1 MGMRV
6 RTWATV
12 LVLSLLPA
20 CLAARTRTD
29 DAGRRVEVVE
39 NPQRIVSLAPSL
51 TETLF
56 ALGLGE
62 RVVGVTDYCDYP
74 AEARSKTRVGGIINP
89 SVEAIVILDPDLVLI
104 TREGN
109 RRETMEALE
118 RLGVPVF
125 ALNTN
130 ELADVFRTIRHLGEL
145 AGVPERGRRLAADL
159 ERQSAAIAEAIRPYP
174 ARRVL
179 FLVWLQPVVSV
190 GRNSFIEGLLQR
202 SGAESIA
209 EASAQPWPHLS
220 IEEILRSE
228 PEFILIPRSSSFAPT
243 RAQLLRLPG
252 WRELKAVRAGRIVY
266 LPASVE
272 RPGPR
277 LIEVQDLIARAI
289 HPEAFKG
296 SDK

>member
-1 MGMRV
+1 MRV

-20 CLAARTRTD
+20 LLAARTRTD

-62 RVVGVTDYCDYP
+62 RVVGVTDFCDYP

-89 SVEAIVILDPDLVLI
+89 SVEAIVSLAPDLVLI

-125 ALNTN
+125 AISTSD
-130 ELADVFRTIRHLGEL
+130 LAGVFRMIRQLGEL
-145 AGVPERGRRLAADL
+145 AGVAERGQRLAADL

-202 SGAESIA
+202 SGAESIS
-209 EASAQPWPHLS
+209 EASIQPWPHLS
-220 IEEILRSE
+220 IEEILRSQ

-252 WRELKAVRAGRIVY
+252 WRELEAVRAGRIVY

-277 LIEVQDLIARAI
+277 LIEVQELIARAI
-289 HPEAFKG
+289 HPEAFKR

>member
-1 MGMRV
+1 MRV

-20 CLAARTRTD
+20 FLAARTRTD

-89 SVEAIVILDPDLVLI
+89 SVEAIVSLAPDLVLI

-125 ALNTN
+125 AVNTN

-277 LIEVQDLIARAI
+277 LIEVQDVIARAI
-289 HPEAFKG
+289 HPEAFKP

>member
-20 CLAARTRTD
+20 FLAARTRTD

-89 SVEAIVILDPDLVLI
+89 SVEAIVSLAPDLVLI

-125 ALNTN
+125 AVNTN

-266 LPASVE
+266 LPATVE

-277 LIEVQDLIARAI
+277 LIEVQDVIARAI
-289 HPEAFKG
+289 HPEAFKR

>member
-20 CLAARTRTD
+20 FLAARTRTD

-89 SVEAIVILDPDLVLI
+89 SVEAIVSLAPDLVLI

-125 ALNTN
+125 AVNTN

-266 LPASVE
+266 LPATVE

-277 LIEVQDLIARAI
+277 LIEVQDVIARAI
-289 HPEAFKG
+289 HPEAFKP

>member
-20 CLAARTRTD
+20 FLAARTRTD

-89 SVEAIVILDPDLVLI
+89 SVEAIVILAPDLVLI

-125 ALNTN
+125 AVNTN

-266 LPASVE
+266 LPATVE

-277 LIEVQDLIARAI
+277 LIEVQDVIARAI
-289 HPEAFKG
+289 HPEAFKR

>member
-6 RTWATV
+6 RTWAIV

-20 CLAARTRTD
+20 FLAARTRTD

-62 RVVGVTDYCDYP
+62 RVVGVTDFCDYP

-89 SVEAIVILDPDLVLI
+89 SVEAIVSLAPDLVLI

-109 RRETMEALE
+109 RRETMETLE

-125 ALNTN
+125 AISTN
-130 ELADVFRTIRHLGEL
+130 ELAGVFRTIRQLGEL
-145 AGVPERGRRLAADL
+145 AGAPERGRRLAADL
-159 ERQSAAIAEAIRPYP
+159 QRQSAAIAEAIRPYP

-220 IEEILRSE
+220 IEEILLSD

-277 LIEVQDLIARAI
+277 LIEVQELIARAI
-289 HPEAFKG
+289 HPKAFKR

>member
-1 MGMRV
+1 MRV

-20 CLAARTRTD
+20 FLAARTRTD

-89 SVEAIVILDPDLVLI
+89 SVEAIVSLAPDLVLI

-125 ALNTN
+125 AVNTN

-266 LPASVE
+266 LPATVE

-277 LIEVQDLIARAI
+277 LIEVQDVIARAI
-289 HPEAFKG
+289 HPEAFKP

>member
-6 RTWATV
+6 GTWATV

-20 CLAARTRTD
+20 FLAARTRTD

-56 ALGLGE
+56 ALGLGD
-62 RVVGVTDYCDYP
+62 RVVGVTDFCDYP

-89 SVEAIVILDPDLVLI
+89 SVETIVSLAPDLVLI

-125 ALNTN
+125 ANSTN
-130 ELADVFRTIRHLGEL
+130 DLSDVFRTIRQLGEL
-145 AGVPERGRRLAADL
+145 AGVAERGQRLAADL
-159 ERQSAAIAEAIRPYP
+159 GRQSAAIADAIRPYP

-220 IEEILRSE
+220 IEDILLSE

-266 LPASVE
+266 LPATVE

-277 LIEVQDLIARAI
+277 LIEVQDVIARAI

>member
-1 MGMRV
+1 MRV

-12 LVLSLLPA
+12 LLLSLLPA
-20 CLAARTRTD
+20 FLTARTRTD

-56 ALGLGE
+56 ALRLGD
-62 RVVGVTDYCDYP
+62 RVVGVTDFCDYP

-89 SVEAIVILDPDLVLI
+89 SVEAIVSLAPDLVLI

-118 RLGVPVF
+118 RLGVTVF
-125 ALNTN
+125 AISTT
-130 ELADVFRTIRHLGEL
+130 ELADVFRTIRQLGEL
-145 AGVPERGRRLAADL
+145 AGVAEHGQRLAADL
-159 ERQSAAIAEAIRPYP
+159 ERQSAAIADAIRPYP

-220 IEEILRSE
+220 IEDILLSD

-266 LPASVE
+266 LPATVE

-277 LIEVQDLIARAI
+277 LIEVQELIARAI
-289 HPEAFKG
+289 HPEAFKR

>member
-6 RTWATV
+6 RTWATA

-20 CLAARTRTD
+20 FLAARTRTD

-89 SVEAIVILDPDLVLI
+89 SVEAIVSLAPDLVLI

-125 ALNTN
+125 AVNTN

-266 LPASVE
+266 LPATVE

-277 LIEVQDLIARAI
+277 LIEVQDVIARAI
-289 HPEAFKG
+289 HPEAFKR

>member
-1 MGMRV
+1 
-6 RTWATV
+6 
-12 LVLSLLPA
+12 
-20 CLAARTRTD
+20 
-29 DAGRRVEVVE
+29 VEVVE

-89 SVEAIVILDPDLVLI
+89 SVEAIVILAPDLVLI

-125 ALNTN
+125 AVNTN
-130 ELADVFRTIRHLGEL
+130 ELADVFRVIRHLGEL

-159 ERQSAAIAEAIRPYP
+159 EQQSAAIAEAIRPYP

-179 FLVWLQPVVSV
+179 FLVWLQPVVSI
-190 GRNSFIEGLLQR
+190 GRNSFIEGLLQS

-252 WRELKAVRAGRIVY
+252 WRALKAVRAGRIVY

-277 LIEVQDLIARAI
+277 LIEVQDVIARAI
-289 HPEAFKG
+289 HPEAFKP

>member
-20 CLAARTRTD
+20 LLAARTRTD

-62 RVVGVTDYCDYP
+62 RVVGVTDFCDYP

-89 SVEAIVILDPDLVLI
+89 SVEAIVSLAPDLVLI

-125 ALNTN
+125 AISTSD
-130 ELADVFRTIRHLGEL
+130 LAGVFRMIRQLGEL
-145 AGVPERGRRLAADL
+145 AGVAERGQRLAADL

-202 SGAESIA
+202 SGAESIS
-209 EASAQPWPHLS
+209 EASIQPWPHLS
-220 IEEILRSE
+220 IEEILRSQ

-252 WRELKAVRAGRIVY
+252 WRELEAVRAGRIVY

-277 LIEVQDLIARAI
+277 LIEVQELIARAI
-289 HPEAFKG
+289 HPEAFKR